1 MASDFEWQ
9 IGVVCHNERTRIAGC
24 LESIAAGVG
33 SRKAIVNVIVNGS
46 TDASDDVALRAAG
59 KFAMPIHIFK
69 IAYGDKSNAINCLIH
84 DPDVCVDADLY
95 FFVDGYVRIHPGA
108 LAAME
113 RSLEQNPVSV
123 AATGMAATGRTEP
136 RSHRATLERGGGT
149 LHGQLFALRRQFIE
163 RMVNRGFRL
172 PIGLYRGDGLL
183 GSMAAH
189 DLDSLGQPWSNQ
201 RVLCVAEALFEIAP
215 LSPLRL
221 RDLRRHFRRKIRQ
234 MRGKLENAAI
244 KQVIYRSGY
253 SGLPA
258 FADDLIGEFL
268 AANQVPAVPWPDGPF
283 MHQALR
289 QHRSAIHPLEDQLKP
304 VRIA

>member
-1 MASDFEWQ
+1 MGSAFDWQ
-9 IGVVCHNERTRIAGC
+9 IGVVCHNERARIAGC
-24 LESIAAGVG
+24 LESISAGIV

-59 KFAMPIHIFK
+59 RFAMPIRIFK

-95 FFVDGYVRIHPGA
+95 FFIDGYARIRPGA

-113 RSLEQNPVSV
+113 RALAQNPTSA
-123 AATGMAATGRTEP
+123 AATGIAATGRTEP
-136 RSHRATLERGGGT
+136 RSHRATLERGGGK
-149 LHGQLFALRRQFIE
+149 LHGQLFALRRHFIE

-215 LSPLRL
+215 LSPFRL
-221 RDLRRHFRRKIRQ
+221 QDLRRHLRRKTRQ

-268 AANQVPAVPWPDGPF
+268 AANPVPTVPWSDRPF

-289 QHRSAIHPLEDQLKP
+289 QHRTAKQPLEDQLKP
-304 VRIA
+304 VRMA